1 MMVPSHYNL
10 AVGWVDCVWLVPVRA
25 GTNRACQQNKK
36 MLSVL
41 GTARRLFVAD
51 DLKRGRFEGTP
62 RHPEQGDFDWYN
74 ETFIVRRRK
83 GGPIQQFP
91 IQHEVGEAIIRYLQT
106 ARPECRSRHLFVTQ
120 CPPYRPLRTVYAIIS
135 RRMKRLG
142 IESVHVGPHSLRH
155 ACATALLRK
164 GTALKDIASFLGH
177 RNMDSVSIYAKYDSR
192 MLRAVA
198 AFSLGGVR

>member
-1 MMVPSHYNL
+1 MTGPSWT
-10 AVGWVDCVWLVPVRA
+10 AV
-25 GTNRACQQNKK
+25 
-36 MLSVL
+36 
-41 GTARRLFVAD
+41 RRLIKDSDGPSKAD
-51 DLKRGRFEGTP
+51 RRAKAILLLCSIYALRNREIAQLTL
-62 RHPEQGDFDWYN
+62 GDFDWFN

-120 CPPYRPLRTVYAIIS
+120 YPPYRPLRTVYAIIS

-164 GTALKDIASFLGH
+164 GTALRDIASFLGH
-177 RNMDSVSIYAKYDSR
+177 RNMESVSVYAKYDSR

-198 AFSLGGVR
+198 AFSLSGVR